1 MLRVLSD
8 GDDRYRLEN
17 QDDVQVGW
25 INGRAIGFRGFAT
38 EAAAKDGA
46 VAAWRALDLVLRR
59 QYPGWPSY
67 APALDDLQLVHDGAY
82 EWFADGTAPI
92 ARLIRPQRRA
102 YDLTFGIELV
112 LPSYASEGVA
122 ITAAHAV
129 GAALESSAPPL
140 AGEAPLGLLARE
152 DGSPSLPASA

>member
-17 QDDVQVGW
+17 DDDVQVGW
-25 INGRAIGFRGFAT
+25 ISGRAIGFRGFAT
-38 EAAAKDGA
+38 EADAREGA

-67 APALDDLQLVHDGAY
+67 APALDDLHLVHDGAY

-129 GAALESSAPPL
+129 GAAL
-140 AGEAPLGLLARE
+140 
-152 DGSPSLPASA
+152 ASAATPIVGSAALGALANADVQSPMQASA